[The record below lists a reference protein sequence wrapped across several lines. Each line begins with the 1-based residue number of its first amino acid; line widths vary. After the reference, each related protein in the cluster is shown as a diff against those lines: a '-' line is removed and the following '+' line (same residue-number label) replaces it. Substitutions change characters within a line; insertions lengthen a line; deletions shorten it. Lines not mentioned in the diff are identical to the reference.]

1 MEAISASKVE
11 QMQLEL
17 AAEMEVEEELLL
29 LQAVKSMQKAELMQL
44 ELAVEMEKEEL
55 IYGF

>member
-1 MEAISASKVE
+1 
-11 QMQLEL
+11 
-17 AAEMEVEEELLL
+17 MEVEEELLL
-29 LQAVKSMQKAELMQL
+29 LQAVKSMQKEELMQL

>member
-1 MEAISASKVE
+1 
-11 QMQLEL
+11 MQLEL
-17 AAEMEVEEELLL
+17 AVEMEAEGELLL

-55 IYGF
+55 IYGFGEVSYMPL

>member
-1 MEAISASKVE
+1 
-11 QMQLEL
+11 MQLEL
-17 AAEMEVEEELLL
+17 AVEMEVEGELLL
-29 LQAVKSMQKAELMQL
+29 LQAAKSMQKAELMQL